1 MAVNSAFHTSNLHS
15 IATER
20 SLYQN
25 LVKEAIQIYGHDV
38 YYVNRETV
46 ALDNVLG
53 EDALS
58 KYTNAEPIEMYV
70 EDGAGFGGDKEIIT
84 QFGLENR
91 NEITFVV
98 SKERFQEMDS
108 QINLEEG
115 EGSIAL
121 ESGTIDQTGN
131 SSNLSSF
138 TGNFYILQD
147 TATTDADRPQEG
159 DLVYHPVFAK
169 MFEINFVDHDEPFY
183 QLDNNPVYK
192 LRCKQFEY
200 ASEVMDTGIT
210 TIDEI
215 EGDLSTDARAYQ
227 ITLELSTY
235 QAFGTST
242 LSGDGVSLVSIT
254 QGGTYTTAPT
264 VTFSQPDIQGVVTA
278 GRLLT
283 YGAGHTNNAFYNMVG
298 GSGSGLQIRGTGGG
312 GMIGFTI
319 TVAGTGYQVGD
330 VVSTPIDNPATLE
343 ITAVNDN
350 TLTLG
355 TAVIDS
361 SGTVTE
367 VTITEAGTGYTNAPT
382 VTFSSSDLQ
391 GSLLLENAADT
402 GTNSYIITEDYIVGD
417 YVTDKTSQNEL
428 FDQLDDTVLD
438 FTESN
443 PFGDVG
449 SAT

>member
-15 IATER
+15 LVTER

-70 EDGAGFGGDKEIIT
+70 EDGAGFGGDKEIIS

-115 EGSIAL
+115 GGSIAL

-159 DLVYHPVFAK
+159 DLVYHPVFEK

-200 ASEVMDTGIT
+200 ASEVIDTGIA
-210 TIDEI
+210 TIDAI
-215 EGDLSTDARAYQ
+215 EGDLSTDARQFQ
-227 ITLELSTY
+227 ITLENEV
-235 QAFGTST
+235 G
-242 LSGDGVSLVSIT
+242 SI
-254 QGGTYTTAPT
+254 Q
-264 VTFSQPDIQGVVTA
+264 
-278 GRLLT
+278 
-283 YGAGHTNNAFYNMVG
+283 
-298 GSGSGLQIRGTGGG
+298 
-312 GMIGFTI
+312 
-319 TVAGTGYQVGD
+319 
-330 VVSTPIDNPATLE
+330 
-343 ITAVNDN
+343 
-350 TLTLG
+350 
-355 TAVIDS
+355 
-361 SGTVTE
+361 
-367 VTITEAGTGYTNAPT
+367 
-382 VTFSSSDLQ
+382 
-391 GSLLLENAADT
+391 LENAADT
-402 GTNSYIITEDYIVGD
+402 GIASYILTEDYIVGD
-417 YVTDKTSQNEL
+417 YDTDKTSQNEL

-438 FTESN
+438 FSESN

>member
-1 MAVNSAFHTSNLHS
+1 MAVNSAFHTNNLHS
-15 IATER
+15 LATER

-25 LVKEAIQIYGHDV
+25 LIKEAIQIYGHDV

-70 EDGAGFGGDKEIIT
+70 EDGAGFGGDKEIIS

-121 ESGTIDQTGN
+121 EDGSIDQTDS
-131 SSNLSSF
+131 SSNLTTL
-138 TGNFYILQD
+138 TGNYYILQD
-147 TATTDADRPQEG
+147 IATTDADRPQEG
-159 DLVYHPVFAK
+159 DLVYHPVFEK

-200 ASEVMDTGIT
+200 ASEVMDTGIA
-210 TIDEI
+210 TIDAI

-227 ITLELSTY
+227 ITLE
-235 QAFGTST
+235 
-242 LSGDGVSLVSIT
+242 
-254 QGGTYTTAPT
+254 
-264 VTFSQPDIQGVVTA
+264 
-278 GRLLT
+278 
-283 YGAGHTNNAFYNMVG
+283 NEVG
-298 GSGSGLQIRGTGGG
+298 S
-312 GMIGFTI
+312 
-319 TVAGTGYQVGD
+319 V
-330 VVSTPIDNPATLE
+330 
-343 ITAVNDN
+343 
-350 TLTLG
+350 
-355 TAVIDS
+355 
-361 SGTVTE
+361 
-367 VTITEAGTGYTNAPT
+367 
-382 VTFSSSDLQ
+382 
-391 GSLLLENAADT
+391 LLENAADT
-402 GTNSYIITEDYIVGD
+402 GSNAYIITEDYIVGD
-417 YVTDKTSQNEL
+417 YDTDKTSQNEL

>member
-1 MAVNSAFHTSNLHS
+1 
-15 IATER
+15 
-20 SLYQN
+20 LYQN

-70 EDGAGFGGDKEIIT
+70 EDGAGFGGDKEIIS

-91 NEITFVV
+91 NEVTFVV

-115 EGSIAL
+115 GGSIAL
-121 ESGTIDQTGN
+121 EDGSIDQTDS
-131 SSNLSSF
+131 SSNLTTL
-138 TGNFYILQD
+138 TGNYYILQD
-147 TATTDADRPQEG
+147 IATTDADRPQEG
-159 DLVYHPVFAK
+159 DLVYHPVFEK

-200 ASEVMDTGIT
+200 ASEVMDTGIA
-210 TIDEI
+210 TIDAI

-227 ITLELSTY
+227 ITLE
-235 QAFGTST
+235 
-242 LSGDGVSLVSIT
+242 
-254 QGGTYTTAPT
+254 
-264 VTFSQPDIQGVVTA
+264 
-278 GRLLT
+278 
-283 YGAGHTNNAFYNMVG
+283 NEVG
-298 GSGSGLQIRGTGGG
+298 S
-312 GMIGFTI
+312 
-319 TVAGTGYQVGD
+319 V
-330 VVSTPIDNPATLE
+330 
-343 ITAVNDN
+343 
-350 TLTLG
+350 
-355 TAVIDS
+355 
-361 SGTVTE
+361 
-367 VTITEAGTGYTNAPT
+367 
-382 VTFSSSDLQ
+382 
-391 GSLLLENAADT
+391 LLENAADT
-402 GTNSYIITEDYIVGD
+402 GSNAYIITEDYIVGD

>member
-1 MAVNSAFHTSNLHS
+1 MAVNSVFHTSNLHS
-15 IATER
+15 LATER

-46 ALDNVLG
+46 ALDNILG

-70 EDGAGFGGDKEIIT
+70 EDNTGFGGDKEIIS

-98 SKERFQEMDS
+98 SKERFQQMDS

-121 ESGTIDQTGN
+121 ESGSIDQSGD
-131 SSNLSSF
+131 SSTLSTL

-159 DLVYHPVFAK
+159 DLVYHPVFEK
-169 MFEINFVDHDEPFY
+169 MFEISFVDHDEPFY

-200 ASEVMDTGIT
+200 TSGIIDTGIA
-210 TIDEI
+210 TIDAI
-215 EGDLSTDARAYQ
+215 ENDLSTDSRVYQ
-227 ITLELSTY
+227 LSLENEV
-235 QAFGTST
+235 G
-242 LSGDGVSLVSIT
+242 SI
-254 QGGTYTTAPT
+254 Q
-264 VTFSQPDIQGVVTA
+264 
-278 GRLLT
+278 
-283 YGAGHTNNAFYNMVG
+283 
-298 GSGSGLQIRGTGGG
+298 
-312 GMIGFTI
+312 
-319 TVAGTGYQVGD
+319 
-330 VVSTPIDNPATLE
+330 
-343 ITAVNDN
+343 
-350 TLTLG
+350 
-355 TAVIDS
+355 
-361 SGTVTE
+361 
-367 VTITEAGTGYTNAPT
+367 
-382 VTFSSSDLQ
+382 
-391 GSLLLENAADT
+391 LENAADT
-402 GTNSYIITEDYIVGD
+402 GDASFIILEDYIVGD
-417 YVTDKTSQNEL
+417 YETDKTSQNEL

>member
-1 MAVNSAFHTSNLHS
+1 MAVNSAFHTNNLHS
-15 IATER
+15 LATER

-25 LVKEAIQIYGHDV
+25 LIKEAIQIYGHDV

-70 EDGAGFGGDKEIIT
+70 EDSESFGGDKEIIS

-121 ESGTIDQTGN
+121 EDGSVDQTDN
-131 SSNLSSF
+131 FSTVSTL

-159 DLVYHPVFAK
+159 DLVYHPIFAK

-200 ASEVMDTGIT
+200 ASEILDTGIA
-210 TIDEI
+210 TIDAI
-215 EGDLSTDARAYQ
+215 EGDLTTDSRAYQ
-227 ITLELSTY
+227 ISLENEV
-235 QAFGTST
+235 G
-242 LSGDGVSLVSIT
+242 SI
-254 QGGTYTTAPT
+254 Q
-264 VTFSQPDIQGVVTA
+264 
-278 GRLLT
+278 
-283 YGAGHTNNAFYNMVG
+283 
-298 GSGSGLQIRGTGGG
+298 
-312 GMIGFTI
+312 
-319 TVAGTGYQVGD
+319 
-330 VVSTPIDNPATLE
+330 
-343 ITAVNDN
+343 
-350 TLTLG
+350 
-355 TAVIDS
+355 
-361 SGTVTE
+361 
-367 VTITEAGTGYTNAPT
+367 
-382 VTFSSSDLQ
+382 
-391 GSLLLENAADT
+391 LENAADT
-402 GTNSYIITEDYIVGD
+402 GSASFIITEDYIIGD
-417 YVTDKTSQNEL
+417 YDTDKTSQNEL

-438 FTESN
+438 FSESN

>member
-1 MAVNSAFHTSNLHS
+1 MAVNSAFHTNNLHS
-15 IATER
+15 LATER

-25 LVKEAIQIYGHDV
+25 LIKEAIQIYGHDV

-70 EDGAGFGGDKEIIT
+70 EDAEGFGGDKEIIS

-121 ESGTIDQTGN
+121 EDGSIDQTDN
-131 SSNLSSF
+131 FSTVSTL

-159 DLVYHPVFAK
+159 DLVYHPIFAK

-200 ASEVMDTGIT
+200 ASEIIDTGIA
-210 TIDEI
+210 TIDAI
-215 EGDLSTDARAYQ
+215 EGDLTTDSRAYQ
-227 ITLELSTY
+227 ISLENEV
-235 QAFGTST
+235 G
-242 LSGDGVSLVSIT
+242 SI
-254 QGGTYTTAPT
+254 Q
-264 VTFSQPDIQGVVTA
+264 
-278 GRLLT
+278 
-283 YGAGHTNNAFYNMVG
+283 
-298 GSGSGLQIRGTGGG
+298 
-312 GMIGFTI
+312 
-319 TVAGTGYQVGD
+319 
-330 VVSTPIDNPATLE
+330 
-343 ITAVNDN
+343 
-350 TLTLG
+350 
-355 TAVIDS
+355 
-361 SGTVTE
+361 
-367 VTITEAGTGYTNAPT
+367 
-382 VTFSSSDLQ
+382 
-391 GSLLLENAADT
+391 LENAADT
-402 GTNSYIITEDYIVGD
+402 GGASFIITEDYIVGD
-417 YVTDKTSQNEL
+417 YDTDKTSQNEL

-438 FTESN
+438 FSESN

>member
-1 MAVNSAFHTSNLHS
+1 MAVNSAFHTNNLHS
-15 IATER
+15 LTTER

-25 LVKEAIQIYGHDV
+25 LIKEAIQIYGHDV

-70 EDGAGFGGDKEIIT
+70 EDSEGFGGDKEIIS

-121 ESGTIDQTGN
+121 EDGSIDQTDN
-131 SSNLSSF
+131 FSTVSTL

-147 TATTDADRPQEG
+147 IATTDADRPQEG
-159 DLVYHPVFAK
+159 DLVYHPIFEK

-200 ASEVMDTGIT
+200 ASEIIDTGIA
-210 TIDEI
+210 TIDAI
-215 EGDLSTDARAYQ
+215 EGDLTTDSRAYQ
-227 ITLELSTY
+227 ISLENEV
-235 QAFGTST
+235 G
-242 LSGDGVSLVSIT
+242 SI
-254 QGGTYTTAPT
+254 Q
-264 VTFSQPDIQGVVTA
+264 
-278 GRLLT
+278 
-283 YGAGHTNNAFYNMVG
+283 
-298 GSGSGLQIRGTGGG
+298 
-312 GMIGFTI
+312 
-319 TVAGTGYQVGD
+319 
-330 VVSTPIDNPATLE
+330 
-343 ITAVNDN
+343 
-350 TLTLG
+350 
-355 TAVIDS
+355 
-361 SGTVTE
+361 
-367 VTITEAGTGYTNAPT
+367 
-382 VTFSSSDLQ
+382 
-391 GSLLLENAADT
+391 LENAADT
-402 GTNSYIITEDYIVGD
+402 GSASFIITEDYIIGD
-417 YVTDKTSQNEL
+417 YDTDKTSQNEL

-438 FTESN
+438 FSESN

>member
-1 MAVNSAFHTSNLHS
+1 MAVNSAFHTNNLHS
-15 IATER
+15 LATER
-20 SLYQN
+20 NLYKN

-70 EDGAGFGGDKEIIT
+70 EDAEGFGGDKEIIT

-121 ESGTIDQTGN
+121 EDGSVDQTGN
-131 SSNLSSF
+131 SSTVSTL

-159 DLVYHPVFAK
+159 DLVYHPIFAK

-200 ASEVMDTGIT
+200 SSEIIDTGIA
-210 TIDEI
+210 TIDAI
-215 EGDLSTDARAYQ
+215 ENDLSVDAR
-227 ITLELSTY
+227 TY
-235 QAFGTST
+235 Q
-242 LSGDGVSLVSIT
+242 VSLENEVGSI
-254 QGGTYTTAPT
+254 Q
-264 VTFSQPDIQGVVTA
+264 
-278 GRLLT
+278 
-283 YGAGHTNNAFYNMVG
+283 
-298 GSGSGLQIRGTGGG
+298 
-312 GMIGFTI
+312 
-319 TVAGTGYQVGD
+319 
-330 VVSTPIDNPATLE
+330 
-343 ITAVNDN
+343 
-350 TLTLG
+350 
-355 TAVIDS
+355 
-361 SGTVTE
+361 
-367 VTITEAGTGYTNAPT
+367 
-382 VTFSSSDLQ
+382 
-391 GSLLLENAADT
+391 LENAADT
-402 GTNSYIITEDYIVGD
+402 GVASFIILEEYIVGD
-417 YVTDKTSQNEL
+417 YDTDKTSQNEL

-438 FTESN
+438 FSESN

>member
-1 MAVNSAFHTSNLHS
+1 MAVNSAFHTNNLHS
-15 IATER
+15 LATER

-25 LVKEAIQIYGHDV
+25 LIKEAIQIYGHDV

-70 EDGAGFGGDKEIIT
+70 EDGAGFGGDKEIIS

-91 NEITFVV
+91 NEVTFVV

-115 EGSIAL
+115 GGSIAL
-121 ESGTIDQTGN
+121 EDGSIDQTDS
-131 SSNLSSF
+131 SSNLTTL
-138 TGNFYILQD
+138 TGNYYILQD
-147 TATTDADRPQEG
+147 IATTDADRPQEG
-159 DLVYHPVFAK
+159 DLVYHPVFEK

-200 ASEVMDTGIT
+200 ASEVMDTGIA
-210 TIDEI
+210 TIDAI

-227 ITLELSTY
+227 ITLE
-235 QAFGTST
+235 
-242 LSGDGVSLVSIT
+242 
-254 QGGTYTTAPT
+254 
-264 VTFSQPDIQGVVTA
+264 
-278 GRLLT
+278 
-283 YGAGHTNNAFYNMVG
+283 NEVG
-298 GSGSGLQIRGTGGG
+298 S
-312 GMIGFTI
+312 
-319 TVAGTGYQVGD
+319 V
-330 VVSTPIDNPATLE
+330 
-343 ITAVNDN
+343 
-350 TLTLG
+350 
-355 TAVIDS
+355 
-361 SGTVTE
+361 
-367 VTITEAGTGYTNAPT
+367 
-382 VTFSSSDLQ
+382 
-391 GSLLLENAADT
+391 LLENAADT
-402 GTNSYIITEDYIVGD
+402 GMDSYIITEDYIVGD

>member
-15 IATER
+15 LATER

-25 LVKEAIQIYGHDV
+25 LIKEAIQIYGHDV

-121 ESGTIDQTGN
+121 EDGSIDQTGN
-131 SSNLSSF
+131 SSNLTTL
-138 TGNFYILQD
+138 TGNYYILQD

-159 DLVYHPVFAK
+159 DLVYHPIFAK

-200 ASEVMDTGIT
+200 ASEVINTGIA
-210 TIDEI
+210 TIDAI
-215 EGDLSTDARAYQ
+215 EGDLTTDARAYQ
-227 ITLELSTY
+227 
-235 QAFGTST
+235 
-242 LSGDGVSLVSIT
+242 
-254 QGGTYTTAPT
+254 
-264 VTFSQPDIQGVVTA
+264 
-278 GRLLT
+278 
-283 YGAGHTNNAFYNMVG
+283 
-298 GSGSGLQIRGTGGG
+298 
-312 GMIGFTI
+312 FTI
-319 TVAGTGYQVGD
+319 EDGTD
-330 VVSTPIDNPATLE
+330 TT
-343 ITAVNDN
+343 
-350 TLTLG
+350 
-355 TAVIDS
+355 
-361 SGTVTE
+361 
-367 VTITEAGTGYTNAPT
+367 TG
-382 VTFSSSDLQ
+382 SIQ
-391 GSLLLENAADT
+391 LENAADT
-402 GTNSYIITEDYIVGD
+402 GDASYLISEEYIIGD
-417 YVTDKTSQNEL
+417 YDTDKTSQNEL

>member
-15 IATER
+15 LATER

-25 LVKEAIQIYGHDV
+25 LIKEAIQIYGHDV

-70 EDGAGFGGDKEIIT
+70 EDGAGFGGDKEIIS

-121 ESGTIDQTGN
+121 EDGSIDQTDS
-131 SSNLSSF
+131 SSNLTTL
-138 TGNFYILQD
+138 TGNYYILQD
-147 TATTDADRPQEG
+147 IATTDADRPQEG
-159 DLVYHPVFAK
+159 DLVYHPVFEK

-200 ASEVMDTGIT
+200 ASEVMDTGIA
-210 TIDEI
+210 TIDAI
-215 EGDLSTDARAYQ
+215 EGDLSTDTRQYQ
-227 ITLELSTY
+227 ITLE
-235 QAFGTST
+235 
-242 LSGDGVSLVSIT
+242 
-254 QGGTYTTAPT
+254 
-264 VTFSQPDIQGVVTA
+264 
-278 GRLLT
+278 
-283 YGAGHTNNAFYNMVG
+283 NEVG
-298 GSGSGLQIRGTGGG
+298 SVQ
-312 GMIGFTI
+312 
-319 TVAGTGYQVGD
+319 
-330 VVSTPIDNPATLE
+330 
-343 ITAVNDN
+343 
-350 TLTLG
+350 
-355 TAVIDS
+355 
-361 SGTVTE
+361 
-367 VTITEAGTGYTNAPT
+367 
-382 VTFSSSDLQ
+382 
-391 GSLLLENAADT
+391 LENAADT

>member
-15 IATER
+15 LATER

-25 LVKEAIQIYGHDV
+25 LIKEAIQIYGHDV

-91 NEITFVV
+91 NEVTLVV

-147 TATTDADRPQEG
+147 IATTDADRPQEG
-159 DLVYHPVFAK
+159 DLVYHPIFEK

-200 ASEVMDTGIT
+200 ASEVIDTGIA
-210 TIDEI
+210 TIDAI
-215 EGDLSTDARAYQ
+215 EGDLSTDARQFQ
-227 ITLELSTY
+227 ITLENEV
-235 QAFGTST
+235 G
-242 LSGDGVSLVSIT
+242 SI
-254 QGGTYTTAPT
+254 Q
-264 VTFSQPDIQGVVTA
+264 
-278 GRLLT
+278 
-283 YGAGHTNNAFYNMVG
+283 
-298 GSGSGLQIRGTGGG
+298 
-312 GMIGFTI
+312 
-319 TVAGTGYQVGD
+319 
-330 VVSTPIDNPATLE
+330 
-343 ITAVNDN
+343 
-350 TLTLG
+350 
-355 TAVIDS
+355 
-361 SGTVTE
+361 
-367 VTITEAGTGYTNAPT
+367 
-382 VTFSSSDLQ
+382 
-391 GSLLLENAADT
+391 LENSADT
-402 GTNSYIITEDYIVGD
+402 GGASFIITEDYIVGD
-417 YVTDKTSQNEL
+417 YDTDKTSQNEL

-438 FTESN
+438 FSESN